1 MSHFQQGNVAHAL
14 NFTIE
19 LEDYYTQT
27 GNQPQ
32 EDTVAR
38 LAANRELYIQEL
50 GGEAT
55 ALQQAQM
62 LTEEIENPNPNEY
75 TVYNMLCRGEKVEVS
90 KQWYCRGT
98 GAAAVLLNHCRSS
111 RSAE

>member
-50 GGEAT
+50 GGEAS
-55 ALQQAQM
+55 AMQQAQM

-90 KQWYCRGT
+90 KRLTPG
-98 GAAAVLLNHCRSS
+98 GIVVVLVLLPYYWTT
-111 RSAE
+111 EE